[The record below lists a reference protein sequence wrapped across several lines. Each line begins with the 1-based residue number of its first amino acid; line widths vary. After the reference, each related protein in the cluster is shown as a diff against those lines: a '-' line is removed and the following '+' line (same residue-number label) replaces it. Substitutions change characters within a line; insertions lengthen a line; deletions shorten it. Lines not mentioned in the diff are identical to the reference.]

1 MEYAAAAFHD
11 KVYVARLEHSSKTAS
26 EIRADAAST
35 PGTVEHA
42 ARTAEAAEELTR
54 AAAAALAAMLAEHK
68 PAGDTTLERART
80 LSTAGKWAETY
91 DAGAT
96 WQHGDGSALPA
107 ALVVAERLRRRRQ
120 PV

>member
-42 ARTAEAAEELTR
+42 ARTEDGAHGGLHERAR
-54 AAAAALAAMLAEHK
+54 DNDAAAAREGRRPHAAHTSRE
-68 PAGDTTLERART
+68 
-80 LSTAGKWAETY
+80 
-91 DAGAT
+91 
-96 WQHGDGSALPA
+96 
-107 ALVVAERLRRRRQ
+107 
-120 PV
+120 